1 MPNIGMVP
9 MLDAETGEIE
19 LIDTGSK
26 TVRFN
31 YEKYYN
37 DKLNYFKETF
47 SKLGS
52 GVVNTRVD
60 ESYVTKLLS
69 YFKSR

>member
-1 MPNIGMVP
+1 MVP
-9 MLDAETGEIE
+9 MIDAETGETQ
-19 LIDTGSK
+19 LVDTSSK

-37 DKLNYFKETF
+37 DQLVYFKENIQ
-47 SKLGS
+47 SGA

-60 ESYVTKLLS
+60 ESYVTKLFRL
-69 YFKSR
+69 F